1 MNKSE
6 MILLLHGCIKTI
18 TKKHHKG
25 FDYCTVFFD
34 EIIDTLCRKITDNFK
49 KKMQKTHFIY
59 IFLFVFFVLYLV
71 VECYTWSSV
80 TYATY

>member
-6 MILLLHGCIKTI
+6 LILLLDGCIKTI

-25 FDYCTVFFD
+25 FDYCTVFLD

-49 KKMQKTHFIY
+49 KNAKNAFYLH
-59 IFLFVFFVLYLV
+59 FFVRLFL
-71 VECYTWSSV
+71 CYIWLLNAITWLSV
-80 TYATY
+80 THAS